1 MASQSGKEDE
11 GKTCD
16 LQVPDSQPR
25 ALSWSAQ
32 PYSLNIQAASL
43 KNVQPSADHI

>member
-1 MASQSGKEDE
+1 MAPQSQKEDE

-16 LQVPDSQPR
+16 LQFPNSQPR
-25 ALSWSAQ
+25 ALFVVSTT
-32 PYSLNIQAASL
+32 LLFTASL